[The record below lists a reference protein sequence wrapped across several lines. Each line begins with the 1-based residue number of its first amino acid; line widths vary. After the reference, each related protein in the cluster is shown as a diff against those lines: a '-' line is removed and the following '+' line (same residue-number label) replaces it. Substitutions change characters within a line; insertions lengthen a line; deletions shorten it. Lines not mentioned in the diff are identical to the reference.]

1 MSATVVRNPQRQHP
15 PRTTQQCRPAT
26 RVAKA
31 CALASLVAATL
42 GAVCDPSAIRV
53 TSRLPDRALVDAR
66 GDVDPD
72 GFDALVAA
80 TEKQRGLGFIQR
92 PRLELLRDDDPRLA
106 SLRERAQALE
116 PCPRVAAANESAAE
130 ADAPGSCFPDPG
142 LQWVLCLAPPDREQ
156 ARRALKRLLDA
167 QNYPRLAD
175 AAPALR
181 GDPGV
186 AIRSLLAASARSVAT
201 GRGDP
206 GAEPPAFEILEELDV
221 VAPRSETPEAI
232 CVDLADGFL
241 GTHRDREAP
250 FRTPPLSTKQLAS
263 SRAYRGS
270 ERPYRIVGPA
280 PTPDGC
286 TIASDESVGVARLL
300 AERMANGG
308 LLPGRAL
315 AGWRGDRGIRFACPD
330 GARPWVYLAELAAK
344 ADAAAFAAQIPPSLP
359 AEFAG
364 ASETLRLGR
373 RVLIFHDFDR
383 DRARAWATSARAA
396 ALARLDEL
404 E

>member
-1 MSATVVRNPQRQHP
+1 MVRIPPRQHP
-15 PRTTQQCRPAT
+15 VRTTQQCRPAP
-26 RVAKA
+26 RVARA
-31 CALASLVAATL
+31 FALATLAVATL

-53 TSRLPDRALVDAR
+53 TNRLPDPALVDAR
-66 GDVDPD
+66 GDVDAD
-72 GFDALVAA
+72 GFEALVAA

-106 SLRERAQALE
+106 SLRERARALE
-116 PCPRVAAANESAAE
+116 ACPRVAAAETSASEAE
-130 ADAPGSCFPDPG
+130 APGRCFPDPG

-175 AAPALR
+175 AAPRLR

-201 GRGDP
+201 GRGDS
-206 GAEPPAFEILEELDV
+206 GAEPPSFEILEALDV

-232 CVDLADGFL
+232 CIDLADGFL

-250 FRTPPLSTKQLAS
+250 FRTPPLSTRQLAS

-270 ERPYRIVGPA
+270 ERPYRIVGAA

-286 TIASDESVGVARLL
+286 EVESDESVGVARLL
-300 AERMANGG
+300 AERMAKGG

-315 AGWRGDRGIRFACPD
+315 AGWQGDRGIRFACPS
-330 GARPWVYLAELAAK
+330 GARPWLYLAELAAQ
-344 ADAAAFAAQIPPSLP
+344 ADAAAFAAQIPQSLP
-359 AEFAG
+359 AEFGG
-364 ASETLRLGR
+364 ASEALRLGR
-373 RVLIFHDFDR
+373 RVVIFHDFDR
-383 DRARAWATSARAA
+383 GRARAWATSAATVE
-396 ALARLDEL
+396 LTRLDEL

>member
-1 MSATVVRNPQRQHP
+1 MATAFALATV
-15 PRTTQQCRPAT
+15 T
-26 RVAKA
+26 
-31 CALASLVAATL
+31 AATL

-53 TSRLPDRALVDAR
+53 TNRLPDPALVDAR

-106 SLRERAQALE
+106 SLRERARALA
-116 PCPRVAAANESAAE
+116 PCPRVAAAAANASAAE

-175 AAPALR
+175 AAPVLR

-201 GRGDP
+201 GRGDS
-206 GAEPPAFEILEELDV
+206 GAEAPSFEILEELDV
-221 VAPRSETPEAI
+221 VVPRSATPEAI

-286 TIASDESVGVARLL
+286 EVESDESVGVARLL
-300 AERMANGG
+300 AERMAIGG

-330 GARPWVYLAELAAK
+330 GARPWLYLAELAAK
-344 ADAAAFAAQIPPSLP
+344 ADATAFAAQIPQSLP

-373 RVLIFHDFDR
+373 RVVIFHDFDR
-383 DRARAWATSARAA
+383 DRARAWATSAATDE
-396 ALARLDEL
+396 LTRLDEL
-404 E
+404 D